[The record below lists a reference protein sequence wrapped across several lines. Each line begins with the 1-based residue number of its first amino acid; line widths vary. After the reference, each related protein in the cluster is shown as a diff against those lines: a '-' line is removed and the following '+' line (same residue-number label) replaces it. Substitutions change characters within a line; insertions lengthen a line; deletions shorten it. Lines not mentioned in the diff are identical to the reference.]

1 MLINVLTYLYTV
13 IQGMLELEEIKMKKR
28 YVLIAGL
35 LAMSLVTGCGDK
47 KSSGADASVT
57 PTPEATIETSGKGN
71 VVEMQ
76 QSTGIDKSKITNIMG
91 TKTASSSELVI
102 TNNTGL
108 EIASFYTRPAGEED
122 WSDDYIQS
130 KFRLA
135 DKGQALFY
143 YDSTAKDEDGNTI
156 TKYDLRISY
165 TDEDEED
172 CLFRNLT
179 LTDIEELKLNMEDGV
194 PFVKYASLSTKKEI
208 STLED
213 AKARMGR
220 TDSDDDDSSVTPTP
234 TETPSG
240 SDSGT
245 TTPAETP
252 TETDAPQPTTEP
264 GDSSDPGNQAQD
276 YIGSNVDNLYND
288 LGAPGSSNYETDP
301 ESGAETGYLYYDG
314 FTVST
319 NVDPDGNE
327 TVTGVW

>member
-1 MLINVLTYLYTV
+1 
-13 IQGMLELEEIKMKKR
+13 MKKR

-47 KSSGADASVT
+47 KSTDADASVT

-130 KFRLA
+130 KFRLT

-156 TKYDLRISY
+156 TKYDLRVSY

-194 PFVKYASLSTKKEI
+194 PFVKYTSLSTKKEI

-220 TDSDDDDSSVTPTP
+220 TDSSDDDDDDASVTPTP

-240 SDSGT
+240 SAT
-245 TTPAETP
+245 ETP
-252 TETDAPQPTTEP
+252 TETPSETEAPQPTTEP
-264 GDSSDPGNQAQD
+264 GDSSDTRNQAEG
-276 YIGSNVDNLYND
+276 YIGNNVDSLYGD
-288 LGAPGSSNYETDP
+288 VGAPNSSNYEIDP
-301 ESGAETGYLYYDG
+301 DSGAETGYLYYDD

>member
-1 MLINVLTYLYTV
+1 
-13 IQGMLELEEIKMKKR
+13 MKKR

-47 KSSGADASVT
+47 NAASDNAAT

-76 QSTGIDKSKITNIMG
+76 QTTGIDKTKITNIMG
-91 TKTASSSELVI
+91 TKTATSSELVI

-108 EIASFYTRPAGEED
+108 EIASFFTRPAGEED

-130 KFRLA
+130 KFRLQ

-143 YDSTAKDEDGNTI
+143 YDSTAKDEDGNTV
-156 TKYDLRISY
+156 TKYDLKISY
-165 TDEDEED
+165 TNEDEED

-179 LTDIEELKLNMEDGV
+179 LSDIEELKLNMEDGV
-194 PFVKYASLSTKKEI
+194 PFVKYTSLATKKEI

-220 TDSDDDDSSVTPTP
+220 SDDDDDENDSSATPTP
-234 TETPSG
+234 TETPSSSG
-240 SDSGT
+240 SSST
-245 TTPAETP
+245 ETPTETPAETP
-252 TETDAPQPTTEP
+252 GETEAPEQP
-264 GDSSDPGNQAQD
+264 GGDGDDSSDLRNQAEGK
-276 YIGSNVDNLYND
+276 IGQSVDSLYDEVGGPN
-288 LGAPGSSNYETDP
+288 SSNYEDDEDT
-301 ESGAETGYLYYDG
+301 GAHTGYLYYDG

-319 NVDPDGNE
+319 NTDEDGNE

>member
-1 MLINVLTYLYTV
+1 
-13 IQGMLELEEIKMKKR
+13 MKKR

-47 KSSGADASVT
+47 KSTDADASVT

-108 EIASFYTRPAGEED
+108 EIASFYTRPAGDED

-130 KFRLA
+130 KFRLT

-156 TKYDLRISY
+156 TKYDLRVSY

-194 PFVKYASLSTKKEI
+194 PFVKYTSLSTKKEI

-220 TDSDDDDSSVTPTP
+220 TDSSDDDDEDDASVTPTP

-240 SDSGT
+240 SAT
-245 TTPAETP
+245 ETP
-252 TETDAPQPTTEP
+252 TETPSETEAPQPTTEP
-264 GDSSDPGNQAQD
+264 GDSSDTRNQAEG
-276 YIGSNVDNLYND
+276 YIGNNVDSLYGD
-288 LGAPGSSNYETDP
+288 VGAPNSSNYETDP
-301 ESGAETGYLYYDG
+301 DSGAETGYLYYDD

>member
-1 MLINVLTYLYTV
+1 
-13 IQGMLELEEIKMKKR
+13 MKKR
-28 YVLIAGL
+28 YVLIAGM

-47 KSSGADASVT
+47 KDAGTSAAVT
-57 PTPEATIETSGKGN
+57 PTPEATIETSGKDN

-76 QSTGIDKSKITNIMG
+76 KSTGIDKSKITNIMG
-91 TKTASSSELVI
+91 TKSTGSSELVI

-108 EIASFYTRPAGEED
+108 EIASFYTRPSGEED

-130 KFRLA
+130 RFRLQ
-135 DKGQALFY
+135 DKGQSLFY
-143 YDSTAKDEDGNTI
+143 YDSTAKDDNENTV
-156 TKYDLRISY
+156 TKYDLKVSF

-194 PFVKYASLSTKKEI
+194 PFVKYNSLSTKKEI

-220 TDSDDDDSSVTPTP
+220 SDSDDGDDDGDDDKDSSVTPTP
-234 TETPSG
+234 TGTPSA
-240 SDSGT
+240 T
-245 TTPAETP
+245 ETP
-252 TETDAPQPTTEP
+252 TETPQATEAPEQPYDP
-264 GDSSDPGNQAQD
+264 GDDSGTKKSAEDSIGN
-276 YIGSNVDNLYND
+276 NVDNLYNNI
-288 LGAPGSSNYETDP
+288 GAPSSSNYEVDE